1 MLADALT
8 RSTQTYNGAVSIGDN
23 GFKGALYEYYLA
35 KLLVIDPLKPA
46 PVLLN
51 PIFARTFISIDPSI
65 TFTGTVDDLVLNTH
79 SLYTAAITQLAPA
92 DAGFTAPEITFS
104 AAIGKIKPL
113 YSINLL
119 TMQSTNPSV
128 YIGAINLKGEVN
140 TFSNQDYRS
149 ATLTADPNAPSNV
162 MTFTVDDV
170 NAKISFDLFK
180 ATNGTYSLTN
190 GNGLDTLI
198 FNGPALFN
206 GSTASPLLPAG
217 KWTSVAFANSLT
229 AVKIA
234 TQLAADQLAAAQLS
248 AQMAADQLAAAQLAE
263 QKVAVAPPAAIAKK
277 ASNNASSGIAD
288 VAKALS
294 GIMNNTNFEVPKAG
308 SAGTVEVAMGGSTR
322 AASYPEVVKDDMVG
336 EKLSSKAG
344 SLNEVA
350 KDEKALRNTASG
362 ASDVAN
368 ASGDEQSAQRAS
380 GASTEASSSNASKSD
395 KPADKSAKEQNC
407 NNSTTNCDQSPR

>member
-65 TFTGTVDDLVLNTH
+65 TFAGTVDDLVPNTH
-79 SLYTAAITQLAPA
+79 SLYTAAITQLAPG
-92 DAGFTAPEITFS
+92 DPGFSNPEIIFS

-119 TMQSTNPSV
+119 AMQSTNPIA

-149 ATLTADPNAPSNV
+149 ATLTADPIAPSNV

-190 GNGLDTLI
+190 ANGLDTLT

-206 GSTASPLLPAG
+206 GNTASPLLPAG

-234 TQLAADQLAAAQLS
+234 TQLAAKLT
-248 AQMAADQLAAAQLAE
+248 ADQLAAAQLAE